1 MSGVA
6 EDKEALQRLIA
17 ALPKTET
24 HLHMEGALPW
34 ELLHGLDSRK
44 FAEPPASWDRG
55 YRFTSFAQFEEELL
69 EMAFAWFRSPERYYE
84 AARVVLEKLW
94 REENVRYVETSFA
107 SGVVEFL
114 GLEAREVARAIR
126 SAAPDGMEIR
136 VFMGIHHD
144 GYTERSRGFIEGSL
158 GWEEVAGLDL
168 HGTETTP
175 LEPWT
180 ADLWARARA
189 AGKRTKAHAGEFAG
203 SGFIRRV
210 VDELGVRRI
219 QHGVQAVEDPELMKE
234 LGGMDAVLDLCP
246 ISNVKLGVVESLAAY
261 PIRAFMEAGI
271 CCTVST
277 DDPVSFGNCLRDDY
291 AALHEEAGLSFE
303 ELGQLARNGF
313 ASADATNVWIAEQ
326 VAEIDAVVGELT
338 GLEQS

>member
-1 MSGVA
+1 MEA
-6 EDKEALQRLIA
+6 ELERFLGR
-17 ALPKTET
+17 LPKTET
-24 HLHMEGALPW
+24 HLHIEGALPW
-34 ELLHGLDSRK
+34 ELLHRMDPVR
-44 FAEPPASWDRG
+44 FAEPPASWDRN
-55 YRFTSFAQFEEELL
+55 YRFADFGQFEEALL
-69 EMAFAWFRSPERYYE
+69 SMAMAWYRSPERYYE
-84 AARVVLEKLW
+84 AARVVLERLW

-126 SAAPDGMEIR
+126 SAAPEGMEIR

-144 GYTERSRGFIEGSL
+144 GYTERSRGFIEASL

-175 LEPWT
+175 LEGWT

-189 AGKRTKAHAGEFAG
+189 SGKRTKAHAGEFAG
-203 SGFIRRV
+203 PGFVRRV
-210 VDELGVRRI
+210 LGELGVRRI

-234 LGGMDAVLDLCP
+234 LGGMGAVLDLCP
-246 ISNVKLGVVESLAAY
+246 ISNLKLGVVESLAAY
-261 PIRAFMEAGI
+261 PIRTFMEAGI

-277 DDPVSFGNCLRDDY
+277 DDPVSFGNRLRDDY
-291 AALHEEAGLSFE
+291 AALYEETGLGFE

-313 ASADATNVWIAEQ
+313 ASADAANTWIAEQ
-326 VAEIDAVVGELT
+326 VAEIDAVVAELAN
-338 GLEQS
+338 LEQS